1 MVNQCI
7 LFTKNIIMSIQT
19 FSALL
24 VEHTSKPYKC
34 SFNNLVYQKIP
45 GGGLPDPLVRPLPKV
60 TLQGHFKSKLVT
72 KRLSWLYI
80 FRLFKQF

>member
-1 MVNQCI
+1 MG
-7 LFTKNIIMSIQT
+7 IQT

-45 GGGLPDPLVRPLPKV
+45 GGGLPDPLVGPLLTKGHTTRPH
-60 TLQGHFKSKLVT
+60 QM
-72 KRLSWLYI
+72 
-80 FRLFKQF
+80 